1 MVYHTRPPHTIYGVS
16 ALTKAFYAIRK
27 KPAGLRANS
36 LNFLLFVT
44 GAVFGCLFSRFFGGM
59 STSEPEAVLSGGSFL
74 SSLLGCG
81 RFLSLL
87 YLLAFI
93 PGGAVLVPPLFGA
106 EGAFL
111 GGAISAAALALGVR
125 GAVLFSVLLLFRLLL
140 VVPYG
145 FLLGSWSVGQS
156 LRFPERSARQNPA
169 LILLLTVCVILAAA
183 FLECTVAHWLGGI
196 YYLKF
201 GVCGV

>member
-1 MVYHTRPPHTIYGVS
+1 MVYQAGISHTIYGVI
-16 ALTKAFYAIRK
+16 ALTKALH
-27 KPAGLRANS
+27 AGDATKLRTNS

-44 GAVFGCLFSRFFGGM
+44 GAVLGCLCSRFFGG
-59 STSEPEAVLSGGSFL
+59 TSLSEAETILAGGSFS

-81 RFLSLL
+81 RFLVLL

-93 PGGAVLVPPLFGA
+93 PGGAALVPPLFGA

-111 GGAISAAALALGVR
+111 GGAISAAYLALGPK
-125 GAVLFSVLLLFRLLL
+125 GAVLLSVLLLFRLLL

-145 FLLGSWSVGQS
+145 FLLGAWSVGQS
-156 LRFPERSARQNPA
+156 LRFPERNAKQQPVQ
-169 LILLLTVCVILAAA
+169 ILFLTVCVVAAAA

>member
-1 MVYHTRPPHTIYGVS
+1 MCIRDSPHTIYGVI
-16 ALTKAFYAIRK
+16 ALTKALH
-27 KPAGLRANS
+27 AGETVKLRTNS
-36 LNFLLFVT
+36 LNFLMFVT
-44 GAVFGCLFSRFFGGM
+44 GTVLGCFGSRFLGG
-59 STSEPEAVLSGGSFL
+59 TSLTELETILAGGSFL

-81 RFLSLL
+81 RFLILL

-93 PGGAVLVPPLFGA
+93 PGGAALVPPLFGA

-111 GGAISAAALALGVR
+111 GGAISAAALTMGVK
-125 GAVLFSVLLLFRLLL
+125 GGVLLSVLMLFRLAL

-145 FLLGSWSVGQS
+145 FLLGGWSVGQS
-156 LRFPERSARQNPA
+156 LHFPQRSTEQPVQ
-169 LILLLTVCVILAAA
+169 ILMLTICVIVAAA

>member
-1 MVYHTRPPHTIYGVS
+1 M
-16 ALTKAFYAIRK
+16 
-27 KPAGLRANS
+27 
-36 LNFLLFVT
+36 
-44 GAVFGCLFSRFFGGM
+44 GCFFSRFFGGM
-59 STSEPEAVLSGGSFL
+59 STSQPEAVLAGGSFP

-81 RFLSLL
+81 RFLILL

-111 GGAISAAALALGVR
+111 GSTISAATLTLGIP
-125 GAVLFSVLLLFRLLL
+125 GAVLFSILLLFRLLL

-145 FLLGSWSVGQS
+145 FLLGNWSVGQS
-156 LRFPERSARQNPA
+156 LRFPERSSGQRPA
-169 LILLLTVCVILAAA
+169 LIFLLTAGVILTAA

-196 YYLKF
+196 YYLRF

>member
-1 MVYHTRPPHTIYGVS
+1 MVYRRGITHTIYGVI
-16 ALTKAFYAIRK
+16 ALTKALHTGDALK
-27 KPAGLRANS
+27 LRTNS

-44 GAVFGCLFSRFFGGM
+44 GTAFGCLCSRFFGTASG
-59 STSEPEAVLSGGSFL
+59 SEVQTILAGGSFL

-81 RFLSLL
+81 RFLILL
-87 YLLAFI
+87 YLFAFI

-111 GGAISAAALALGVR
+111 GGAISAAAMAMGAK
-125 GAVLFSVLLLFRLLL
+125 GAVLFSVLLLFRLVL

-145 FLLGSWSVGQS
+145 FLLGAWSVGKC
-156 LRFPERSARQNPA
+156 LRFPDRNAARQPVQ
-169 LILLLTVCVILAAA
+169 ILCMTACVIAAAA

>member
-1 MVYHTRPPHTIYGVS
+1 M
-16 ALTKAFYAIRK
+16 
-27 KPAGLRANS
+27 
-36 LNFLLFVT
+36 
-44 GAVFGCLFSRFFGGM
+44 GCVFSRMFGRM
-59 STSEPEAVLSGGSFL
+59 PTSEPETVLSTGSFL
-74 SSLLGCG
+74 ASLLGCG
-81 RFLSLL
+81 RFLVLL

-111 GGAISAAALALGVR
+111 GATISAAALSLGMR
-125 GAVLFSVLLLFRLLL
+125 GAVFFSILLLFRLILA
-140 VVPYG
+140 VPYG

-156 LRFPERSARQNPA
+156 LHFPERSGRQRPA
-169 LILLLTVCVILAAA
+169 LILLLTVGVILTAA